1 MKTETIA
8 YMYQLL
14 KLEAEYRR
22 ERYEKAK
29 GKVIELR
36 ESGEKNQE
44 LIQTV
49 TEFMKKKAD
58 EMMAAEN
65 ALNDFKNTHWQP
77 LT

>member
-36 ESGEKNQE
+36 ESGEQNQE
-44 LIQTV
+44 LIKAV
-49 TEFMKKKAD
+49 TDFMKRKAD
-58 EMMAAEN
+58 EMVAAEN

>member
-29 GKVIELR
+29 GKVHELR
-36 ESGEKNQE
+36 ASGEENQE
-44 LIQTV
+44 LIRTV
-49 TEFMKKKAD
+49 TEFMKRKAD
-58 EMMAAEN
+58 EMAAAEN